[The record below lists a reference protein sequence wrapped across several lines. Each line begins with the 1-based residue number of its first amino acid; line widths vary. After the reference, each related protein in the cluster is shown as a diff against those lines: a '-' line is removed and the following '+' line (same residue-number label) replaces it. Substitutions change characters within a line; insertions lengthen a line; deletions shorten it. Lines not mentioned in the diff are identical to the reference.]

1 MPPTDFPEETL
12 SVMPLYIITQ
22 IEGMLP
28 PWAKMHFRSPRA
40 WKTVF
45 RCWVAAWA
53 SFVILLPTKS
63 AIELGNAG
71 FFGFIIAVILPPSMP
86 VQMFIFLL
94 GTLCIGMG
102 IGWSL
107 GAAAMKAASAVRSQT
122 LLQSEYLRANQT
134 AAHSANP
141 DSVFNSELFRG
152 DFLDWRSSLIYGVFM
167 AFAAILFSF
176 TRAYYPK
183 LAFFSTFGIIAADVF
198 CTIGPLIPIEQ
209 YSIVNTIFISTGC
222 YVGIA
227 LICIVVIFPETM
239 SHVHLNMSCGLIAL
253 MRNYIEAQD
262 AILAASPEKTT
273 EEVAKKGGAVAAN
286 TGLRGKVLMTLQGL
300 KMRNAL
306 VEAEF
311 SLCRWSGTDC
321 KKLEDP
327 LELLVSRLD
336 GFQAF
341 PRLIANHSS
350 SIPLSR
356 SAVWQSMLSS
366 TSQVFT
372 EQPPVPPM
380 PPMPQPE
387 GAHEMGLIAQFSSP
401 RQARELT
408 LAATLPRL
416 RVISMPLREACV
428 NALGACAK
436 AIQDVN
442 THRWSKGSQSSSD
455 VEKMLDAVLENLRH
469 ERASFVNDGRLS
481 LADPFVAAIPSLS
494 ISSLTKALHATP
506 PLQAFLVAST
516 FSAQLVVVTDA
527 ILLLAEFVRS
537 TCAKRRKS
545 RLWAPRGLRALGN
558 WLLRRNKDGE
568 DDDFEDPLAT
578 TQHPSSK
585 EDGESVNEKPY
596 RRDPDSRPPS
606 NFLQKIMSN
615 IYKGYKWSKSKEAL
629 FMFKYSFMT
638 IALWLPSVFRTT
650 AHIYYVQKGIWAL
663 VAAQTIMNVYASDH
677 LYNLIVRCLGTAIG
691 MVIGV
696 MAWYIGSGNGNGN
709 PYGLAASLGVFLVP
723 VIYARIFVPPLSMI
737 PYMMCNATIA
747 LVVGFSWLDGTI
759 FTEDN
764 PGVGWPVGWKRVVV
778 VFIGAGASFVMMA
791 VPPVSGRKVVRLHNA
806 SIINELGKL
815 YQLLMATWINEEE
828 TQLTRIKGRFA
839 STSTI
844 FLTLTQTHTDDEEK
858 VTKLSRYPPVRSRAQ
873 YVPQWFAQFRKR
885 VIPLANQLRGLHVA
899 TDSAQW
905 EGSIRGAWPVQEYQK
920 LMSIQGEILA
930 ALTQL
935 ASALS
940 YLEPRWRASLIR
952 DTLVLNPDFMTEVM
966 SVFTVISQALRTGEP
981 LHQIMPSSLLDR
993 LLYHHAHAVSRL
1005 PEYERK
1011 PRHKKSRPSISEV
1024 NRAGLPDS
1032 RSRSQ
1037 GHLQLRPKHKA
1048 SMMSIV
1054 STAYTDIEQD
1064 TGIQEEMLG
1073 NATSYED
1080 RIQDINFMY
1089 FASAVSAVRQIASC
1103 LDELHDT
1110 TKELCG
1116 EIPFEGFREWR
1127 GEYERSFARSV

>member
-1 MPPTDFPEETL
+1 M
-12 SVMPLYIITQ
+12 SLYVITQ
-22 IEGMLP
+22 IEEMLP

-45 RCWVAAWA
+45 RCWLATWA
-53 SFVILLPTKS
+53 SFVIILPTKS

-71 FFGFIIAVILPPSMP
+71 FFGFILAIILPPSMP

-94 GTLCIGMG
+94 GTLCFGMG
-102 IGWSL
+102 MGWGI
-107 GAAAMKAASAVRSQT
+107 GAAAMKAANAVRSQT
-122 LLQSEYLRANQT
+122 LLQSEYLRENQT

-141 DSVFNSELFRG
+141 DSVFNSEVFRG
-152 DFLDWRSSLIYGVFM
+152 DFLDWRSSLVYGVFM
-167 AFAAILFSF
+167 AFAAILFSYI
-176 TRAYYPK
+176 RALSPK
-183 LAFFSTFGIIAADVF
+183 LIFLSTFGIIAADVF
-198 CTIGPLIPIEQ
+198 CTIGPLVPINQ
-209 YSIVNTIFISTGC
+209 YTIVDTLFISTGC

-262 AILAASPEKTT
+262 AILAAPPDQTAG
-273 EEVAKKGGAVAAN
+273 EVTKKGGAVAAN
-286 TGLRGKVLMTLQGL
+286 TGLRGKILMTLQGL

-311 SLCRWSGTDC
+311 SWCRWSGTDC

-327 LELLVSRLD
+327 LELLVSRLG

-350 SIPLSR
+350 SIPPSR

-372 EQPPVPPM
+372 DQPPVPPM
-380 PPMPQPE
+380 PAMSQPE
-387 GAHEMGLIAQFSSP
+387 GVHEMGLIAQFSSP

-436 AIQDVN
+436 VIQDVN
-442 THRWSKGSQSSSD
+442 TRRWSKGSQSSSD
-455 VEKMLDAVLENLRH
+455 VEKMLDAVLESLRH

-506 PLQAFLVAST
+506 PLRAYIVAST

-558 WLLRRNKDGE
+558 WLLKRNKDDE
-568 DDDFEDPLAT
+568 DDDFEDPLGT
-578 TQHPSSK
+578 GQDPISK
-585 EDGESVNEKPY
+585 GDSESVNEKPY
-596 RRDPDSRPPS
+596 KRDPDSRPPS
-606 NFLQKIMSN
+606 NSLQKIMN
-615 IYKGYKWSKSKEAL
+615 RIHKGFKAIKSKEAL
-629 FMFKYSFMT
+629 YIFKYTFVTM
-638 IALWLPSVFRTT
+638 ALWLPSVFRTT
-650 AHIYYVQKGIWAL
+650 AHIYYVQKAIWAL

-677 LYNLIVRCLGTAIG
+677 LYNFVARCVGT
-691 MVIGV
+691 VIGIVLGV
-696 MAWYIGSGNGNGN
+696 MIWYIGCGNGNGN

-723 VIYARIFVPPLSMI
+723 VLYARIFVPPLNMI
-737 PYMMCNATIA
+737 PYMMCNAAIA
-747 LVVGFSWLDGTI
+747 LVVGFSWLDGII

-764 PGVGWPVGWKRVVV
+764 PGVGWPVAWKRAVI
-778 VFIGAGASFVMMA
+778 VFIGAGASFVMM
-791 VPPVSGRKVVRLHNA
+791 VIPPVSGRKAVRLHNA

-828 TQLTRIKGRFA
+828 TQFTRIKGKFA

-844 FLTLTQTHTDDEEK
+844 FLTLTQTHTYDEEK
-858 VTKLSRYPPVRSRAQ
+858 ATKPSGYPPMPSQAQ
-873 YVPQWFAQFRKR
+873 YVPKWFERFRKR
-885 VIPLANQLRGLHVA
+885 AIPLANQLRGLHVE

-905 EGSIRGAWPVQEYQK
+905 EGGFRGAWPVQEYQK
-920 LMSIQGEILA
+920 LMGLEGDILA

-935 ASALS
+935 ACALS
-940 YLEPRWRASLIR
+940 HLEPGWRASLIR

-993 LLYHHAHAVSRL
+993 LLYHHSHAVSRL

-1011 PRHKKSRPSISEV
+1011 PRHKKSRPSISEA

-1037 GHLQLRPKHKA
+1037 GHLQLRPKPKA

-1054 STAYTDIEQD
+1054 STAYTDVEQD